1 MLAMAKH
8 PCPAHRRMSRNK
20 YLAMAARN
28 ADGICL
34 AMAVRPAD
42 GICLAMAART
52 ADGIC
57 LAMAA
62 RPADGILHF
71 ES

>member
-20 YLAMAARN
+20 YLAMAART
-28 ADGICL
+28 
-34 AMAVRPAD
+34 AD

-57 LAMAA
+57 LAIAA
-62 RPADGILHF
+62 RLSDGILHF